1 MAKAWWLVAAA
12 LVGLG
17 APAWAQRSPGD
28 YLVQAGFKVVTPDT
42 PAKKK
47 ALGAVAPNRFVVRR
61 RAGRVTY
68 IYSDPAGCGCAYI
81 GNQGAMDTYR
91 TVFAGLASTGG
102 WQSGGGT
109 PDPEQ
114 SIINADETDDA
125 ESQINDD
132 IFNPDF

>member
-1 MAKAWWLVAAA
+1 MMKAWPLLVAGFVA
-12 LVGLG
+12 LGT
-17 APAWAQRSPGD
+17 PAFAQQSTGD
-28 YLVQAGFKVVTPDT
+28 YLISAGFKVVLPDT
-42 PAKKK
+42 AAKKK
-47 ALGAVAPNRFVVRR
+47 ALGSVAPNQFVTRR

-68 IYSDPAGCGCAYI
+68 VYSDPAGCGCAYV
-81 GNQGAMDTYR
+81 GNQSAMDTYR
-91 TVFAGLASTGG
+91 TVFSGLASTGG
-102 WQSGGGT
+102 WRDGST